1 MSQVLVQN
9 NDTAHYKQAIK
20 AGSHSFSADVPKDKG
35 GEETGPNPHE
45 LLLGALGACTSITLQ
60 MYAKKKEWDLKNVS
74 IQLSEEEVDDPANA
88 GKKMSK
94 ISRNITVEGDL
105 TAEQVESLKT
115 VADKCPIHKILQ
127 GAKSIETAI
136 SKN

>member
-9 NDTAHYKQAIK
+9 NDITHYKQAIK
-20 AGSHSFSADVPKDKG
+20 AGSHSFTADVPKDKG

-45 LLLGALGACTSITLQ
+45 LLLGALGSCTSITLQ

-74 IQLSEEEVDDPANA
+74 VALSEEEVDDPANA

-94 ISRNITVEGDL
+94 ITRDITVQGNL
-105 TAEQVESLKT
+105 TPEQVESLKV

-127 GAKSIETAI
+127 GSKSIETAI

>member
-9 NDTAHYKQAIK
+9 NDTTHYKQAIK
-20 AGSHSFSADVPKDKG
+20 AASHSFTADVPKDKG

-74 IQLSEEEVDDPANA
+74 VALSEEEVEDPANA

-94 ISRNITVEGDL
+94 ITRDITVAGNL
-105 TAEQVESLKT
+105 TDEQVESLKAI
-115 VADKCPIHKILQ
+115 ADKCPIHKILQ